1 MNNQKKVLLLACFF
15 MLTYTVIGQSLQEF
29 KNGKEPFYKEK
40 GGIGDHGTWGFA
52 LSVSNLSNPAAP
64 NSNAHNITKLSM
76 RMDYKRYRKEKGKSR
91 MFYQNKSLG
100 DVFTILGSELSSN
113 TGVDQKEGSTISTF
127 IGWSSWGW
135 NVLVKEKAMVAMGF
149 NINDYVV
156 GTRYYYRDINGGIIS
171 QESKEPQGLYYGSG
185 LSVFFD
191 YALSEKVIL
200 QTLTS
205 YTASFWRPVSLS
217 YATVDS
223 SYPKPHFLHFNA
235 ELQTSFK
242 LFVGFDFTML
252 INRGDLPN
260 DTRRLDILLGY
271 RF

>member
-1 MNNQKKVLLLACFF
+1 MTKQKMVLLLACSF
-15 MLTYTVIGQSLQEF
+15 MTTYSAIGQSLPEF
-29 KNGKEPFYKEK
+29 KNGKEQFYKEK
-40 GGIGDHGTWGFA
+40 GSIGDHGNWGFA
-52 LSVSNLSNPAAP
+52 LSASTLSNPAAP
-64 NSNAHNITKLSM
+64 NSDAHSITKLSM
-76 RMDYKRYRKEKGKSR
+76 RMDYKRYRKEKGKPR

-100 DVFTILGSELSSN
+100 DVITILGSELKNN
-113 TGVDQKEGSTISTF
+113 TGVEQKEGSTVSTF
-127 IGWSSWGW
+127 IGWTSWGW
-135 NVLVKEKAMVAMGF
+135 NVLAKDRAMIALGF
-149 NINDYVV
+149 NINDYIV

-171 QESKEPQGLYYGSG
+171 QETNEPQGLYYGSG

-191 YALSEKVIL
+191 YALSQKVIL

-223 SYPKPHFLHFNA
+223 SYPKPHFLHLNA

-242 LFVGFDFTML
+242 VFVGFDYTIML
-252 INRGDLPN
+252 NRGDLPN
-260 DTRRLDILLGY
+260 DTRRLDLLIGY